1 MKFVAIAMLSVFAVA
16 ACETRSGEETARGV
30 DAADTIVTTEQNVDT
45 AIVTQDTSVDVD
57 TVQREGDGPVSRD
70 TIQR

>member
-1 MKFVAIAMLSVFAVA
+1 
-16 ACETRSGEETARGV
+16 V
-30 DAADTIVTTEQNVDT
+30 DAADTIVTTEQSVDT

-70 TIQR
+70 TLQQ

>member
-1 MKFVAIAMLSVFAVA
+1 MKFVAIAMLSVLAVT

-30 DAADTIVTTEQNVDT
+30 DAADTIVTTEQSVDT

-57 TVQREGDGPVSRD
+57 TVRREGDGPVSRD
-70 TIQR
+70 TLQQ